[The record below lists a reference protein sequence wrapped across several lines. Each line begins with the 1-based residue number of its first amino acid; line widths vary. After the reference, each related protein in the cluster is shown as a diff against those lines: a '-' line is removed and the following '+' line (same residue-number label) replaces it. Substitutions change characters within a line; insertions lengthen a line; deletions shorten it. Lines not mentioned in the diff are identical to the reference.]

1 MAYTVVWPVA
11 ATSATVDGIVTPDAV
26 HPDTAMNNVVTPSL
40 SLPTQVGGTIELV
53 KEKLPPPVDVVTGT
67 PCE

>member
-1 MAYTVVWPVA
+1 MAYMAVWPVA
-11 ATSATVDGIVTPDAV
+11 ATSASVDGIVTPDAV

-40 SLPTQVGGTIELV
+40 SLPIQVRGTFELV

-67 PCE
+67 PCQ